1 MTSIEEMSF
10 VVAHSDLDGL
20 ASAAVIMA
28 ALRNVMGIYNPE
40 IILSQPYT
48 LNRVLLKLST
58 LSVRILVI
66 TDLGIDETI
75 WSTIADSVKT
85 LTSKNCRILWID
97 HHVNTI
103 KLASHLARNGVSLL
117 YTNEGCSSTIA
128 REMFAHL
135 TEDPKFF
142 TRLAKMGEIADSVYV
157 DDEGL
162 SILTDRLVAA
172 ISAPSSKDD
181 FKTRLVKMWIEDK
194 RLITDD
200 VALKAEE
207 FEKELLSK
215 LDGIKE
221 RIILEVER
229 GIIIDARGMRL
240 SGLAGHIASYIA
252 RKKGKVTL
260 VVFSPNPREAVAT
273 CRVPPRI
280 EFNILSELVPIVLE
294 LGGSGGGLFKAAALR
309 IPSAVGDLFVK
320 RVCEVFRSKLD

>member
-1 MTSIEEMSF
+1 MTGEMSF

-20 ASAAVIMA
+20 ASAAVIIA
-28 ALRNVMGIYNPE
+28 ALRNVMGIYSPE
-40 IILSQPYT
+40 IILSQPYM
-48 LNRVLLKLST
+48 LNRVLLKLSA
-58 LSVRILVI
+58 LPVRILII
-66 TDLGIDETI
+66 TDLGVDETT
-75 WSTIADSVKT
+75 WGTITESVKI

-103 KLASHLARNGVSLL
+103 RLAFHFARNNISLL

-128 REMFAHL
+128 REIFAHL

-142 TRLAKMGEIADSVYV
+142 TRLAKMGEIADSIYV
-157 DDEGL
+157 DDEEGL
-162 SILTDRLVAA
+162 STLTDRLVAA

-181 FKTRLVKMWIEDK
+181 FKTRLVKMWIEEK
-194 RLITDD
+194 KLITDE

-215 LDGIKE
+215 LDEIRE
-221 RIILEVER
+221 RIFLEVER

-252 RKKGKVTL
+252 RRKGKVTL
-260 VVFSPNPREAVAT
+260 VIFSPNPREVVIT

-280 EFNILSELVPIVLE
+280 EFNVLTELVPIASE
-294 LGGSGGGLFKAAALR
+294 LGGGGGGLFKAAALR
-309 IPSAVGDLFVK
+309 IPSAVGDLFIK
-320 RVCEVFRSKLD
+320 RVGEVFRNKLD